1 MTTMRTPAQQPESPR
16 PATLSRRSLL
26 SAAGAATLAVPVLS
40 ACGGGNGKANLT
52 FWWWGDSTRA
62 KITEKVL
69 ALYTKQHPKVTFT
82 SKWVGYDGY
91 YDLLKTNV
99 AGDTAPDIFQID
111 EDGLADFATR
121 GATMDLSDAVGH
133 QISIDKFAGSIGKTG
148 MVDGKRVAIPAAE
161 NTAALIWDRT
171 AADRYRVGALTE
183 GMSWDDF
190 VGWAAE
196 ITKASNGKFYG
207 TADPSGSFEAL
218 EVWLRQ
224 RGKDAY
230 HGSKL
235 AFTAD
240 DLTEWWQYW
249 VAAHQKRATPPPD
262 VTHVTNQ
269 GDITKDLIST
279 GTGATSLEWSNQLEA
294 QAALTK
300 DELGITTFPGDVHA
314 AWARASMF
322 WSVYSG
328 TKYKEQ
334 ALDVVNFLVN
344 SQAAGKILGAERGL
358 AVNTEVRSAVQ
369 SSLTPSMKQS
379 VAFESA
385 LSSKFGTPPQTPP
398 AGHTEL
404 RDNLVTESENVIYGR
419 KKPAEAAKDFVS
431 QAADILTG

>member
-1 MTTMRTPAQQPESPR
+1 MRTPAQQPQSPS
-16 PATLSRRSLL
+16 LSRRSLL
-26 SAAGAATLAVPVLS
+26 SAAGAAALAVPALA
-40 ACGGGNGKANLT
+40 ACGGGSSDGKADLT
-52 FWWWGDSTRA
+52 FWWWGDDTRA
-62 KITEKVL
+62 AITEKVL
-69 ALYTKQHPKVTFT
+69 KLYTKQHPKVTFT
-82 SKWVGYDGY
+82 SKWMGYDGY

-99 AGDTAPDIFQID
+99 AGNTAPDIFQID

-133 QISIDKFAGSIGKTG
+133 QIRIDQFAGSIGKTG

-161 NTAALIWDRT
+161 NTAALIWDKT
-171 AADRYRVGALTE
+171 MAAKYGVGALKE

-190 VGWAAE
+190 VAWAAE
-196 ITKASNGKFYG
+196 ITKASKGKVYG
-207 TADPSGSFEAL
+207 TADPSGSFQAL
-218 EVWLRQ
+218 EIWLRQ

-230 HGSKL
+230 DGSKL

-249 VAAHQKRATPPPD
+249 VDAHKKQATPPPD

-269 GDITKDLIST
+269 GDITKDLISS
-279 GTGATSLEWSNQLEA
+279 GTGATALEWSNQLDA

-300 DELGITTFPGDVHA
+300 NELGITTFPGDVHA

-328 TKYKEQ
+328 TKYKDQ
-334 ALDVVNFLVN
+334 ALDVVDFLVN
-344 SQAAGKILGAERGL
+344 SVPAGKILGAERGL
-358 AVNTEVRSAVQ
+358 AVNTDVRSKVEPT
-369 SSLTPSMKQS
+369 LTPYMKAS
-379 VAFESA
+379 VDFESA
-385 LSSKFGTPPQTPP
+385 LSSRFGTPPQTPP

-419 KKPAEAAKDFVS
+419 KKPAEAAKDFVNE
-431 QAADILTG
+431 AADILSG